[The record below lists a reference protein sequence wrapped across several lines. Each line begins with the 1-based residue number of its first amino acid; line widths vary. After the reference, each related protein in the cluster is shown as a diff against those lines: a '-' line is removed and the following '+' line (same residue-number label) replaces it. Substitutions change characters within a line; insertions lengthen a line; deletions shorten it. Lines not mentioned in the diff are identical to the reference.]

1 MFSNAYTR
9 PGYARGGPVLWAAV
23 WSLLAALVAAAV
35 ATPAH
40 AASLQQVPN
49 FGSNPG
55 NLLMFKYIPDNLPS
69 NAPLVVPLHGCFQ
82 SASVYDDESGWVKMA
97 NTYQFAL
104 LFPQQQ
110 DVNDPG
116 RSCFNWFLAGDN
128 SRGQGEAA
136 SIVSMV
142 NNIKANHSI
151 NAARV
156 FVTGVSGGGFMSSN
170 MIAAYPDVFA
180 GGGIVA
186 GGPAKCANASFEAFM
201 CANPG
206 VNKTPQQWGDI
217 VRSGFPSWSGPWPKV
232 SIWNGTSD
240 TAVNIQNLTELMEQW
255 TNVHGTDQTPDE
267 QHTVQGYPRK
277 VYHNGSGEPVVETW
291 SLTGQPHGQPLDPG
305 PAPAQCGV
313 AGGAGMVDMNIC
325 AAFHMVFFFGLD
337 GSGGGDAE
345 PPTVSITSPASGAT
359 VSGNVQVTATAAD
372 NVGVTRVEFYVDGSS
387 LIGTDTTA
395 PYSVIWNAAGV
406 SDGSHSLTAKAYDA
420 AENVGTSAPV
430 TVTVTGGGGGETAT
444 FPSATDDG
452 YVKAYSDGSG
462 AEVGTNKYTLGLGL
476 GRGIDSKINRAV
488 LSFDTSALPD
498 NAVITRAYLT
508 VTRNSSYSN
517 PWANPAGNQLLID
530 VQTGC
535 LGPNCAIETADWSAT
550 ATQLGVGQI
559 AQWTSGTTDST
570 DLSSTGLTAINKTG
584 QTQVKLRFSQF
595 QTSTAYVIIAPET
608 GATLT
613 VEYTIP

>member
-1 MFSNAYTR
+1 
-9 PGYARGGPVLWAAV
+9 
-23 WSLLAALVAAAV
+23 
-35 ATPAH
+35 
-40 AASLQQVPN
+40 
-49 FGSNPG
+49 
-55 NLLMFKYIPDNLPS
+55 
-69 NAPLVVPLHGCFQ
+69 
-82 SASVYDDESGWVKMA
+82 
-97 NTYQFAL
+97 
-104 LFPQQQ
+104 
-110 DVNDPG
+110 
-116 RSCFNWFLAGDN
+116 
-128 SRGQGEAA
+128 
-136 SIVSMV
+136 
-142 NNIKANHSI
+142 
-151 NAARV
+151 
-156 FVTGVSGGGFMSSN
+156 
-170 MIAAYPDVFA
+170 
-180 GGGIVA
+180 
-186 GGPAKCANASFEAFM
+186 
-201 CANPG
+201 
-206 VNKTPQQWGDI
+206 
-217 VRSGFPSWSGPWPKV
+217 
-232 SIWNGTSD
+232 
-240 TAVNIQNLTELMEQW
+240 
-255 TNVHGTDQTPDE
+255 
-267 QHTVQGYPRK
+267 
-277 VYHNGSGEPVVETW
+277 
-291 SLTGQPHGQPLDPG
+291 
-305 PAPAQCGV
+305 
-313 AGGAGMVDMNIC
+313 
-325 AAFHMVFFFGLD
+325 
-337 GSGGGDAE
+337 
-345 PPTVSITSPASGAT
+345 
-359 VSGNVQVTATAAD
+359 
-372 NVGVTRVEFYVDGSS
+372 
-387 LIGTDTTA
+387 IGTDTTA